1 MKGFRTF
8 LLRGNIVELAVA
20 VVMGVAFNNIVV
32 AMVKDIITPLIGAAG
47 GTPNFGGLEVI
58 IGGSAV
64 RYGLFLNAVIA
75 FTIIAAV
82 VYFLL
87 VAPMSKLLAF
97 AERKREA
104 TERDCPEC
112 LSVIPAE
119 AARCKYCTAVLE
131 PAAQKAPQKAAV
143 PRLWRT
149 KESANPRH
157 GSRTATS
164 YTES

>member
-1 MKGFRTF
+1 MKGFRRF

-20 VVMGVAFNNIVV
+20 VVMGVAFNNIVQ
-32 AMVKDIITPLIGAAG
+32 AMVRDIITPLIGAAG
-47 GTPNFGGLEVI
+47 GTPNFGRLTVTLA
-58 IGGSAV
+58 GSAI

-87 VAPMSKLLAF
+87 VAPMSRLLAF
-97 AERKREA
+97 AERRREA

-112 LSVIPAE
+112 LSVIPSRAT
-119 AARCKYCTAVLE
+119 RCKYCTAAVA
-131 PAAQKAPQKAAV
+131 PAPQQATQKATL
-143 PRLWRT
+143 PRPSLTRR
-149 KESANPRH
+149 SVNPRH
-157 GSRTATS
+157 GSRQPTS

>member
-1 MKGFRTF
+1 MKGFRRF

-20 VVMGVAFNNIVV
+20 VVMGVAFNNIVQ
-32 AMVKDIITPLIGAAG
+32 AMVKNIITPLIGAAG
-47 GTPNFGGLEVI
+47 GTPNFGGLKVTV
-58 IGGSAV
+58 GGSAI

-75 FTIIAAV
+75 FTIIASV

-87 VAPMSKLLAF
+87 VAPMSRLLAF

-112 LSVIPAE
+112 LSVIPAK
-119 AARCKYCTAVLE
+119 ATRCKYCTAVLTPAAE
-131 PAAQKAPQKAAV
+131 PAAQKAAG
-143 PRLWRT
+143 PRLSLT
-149 KESANPRH
+149 KGSASPRR
-157 GSRTATS
+157 GSRRATS

>member
-20 VVMGVAFNNIVV
+20 VVMGVAFNNIVQ

-47 GTPNFGGLEVI
+47 GAPNFGKLTFTL
-58 IGGSAV
+58 GGSAIK
-64 RYGLFLNAVIA
+64 YGLFLNAVIA

-87 VAPMSKLLAF
+87 VAPMSRLLAF
-97 AERKREA
+97 AERRREA

-112 LSVIPAE
+112 LSVIPAG
-119 AARCKYCTAVLE
+119 ATRCKYCTAVVA
-131 PAAQKAPQKAAV
+131 PVPQQAAQSTMI
-143 PRLWRT
+143 PRPSLTRR
-149 KESANPRH
+149 SANPRH
-157 GSRTATS
+157 GSRRPTS

>member
-1 MKGFRTF
+1 MKGFRRF

-20 VVMGVAFNNIVV
+20 VVMGVAFNNIVQ
-32 AMVKDIITPLIGAAG
+32 AMVKNIITPLIGAAG
-47 GTPNFGGLEVI
+47 GAPNFGGLKVTL
-58 IGGSAV
+58 GGSAI

-75 FTIIAAV
+75 FTIIASV

-87 VAPMSKLLAF
+87 VAPMSRLLAF

-112 LSVIPAE
+112 LSVIPAK
-119 AARCKYCTAVLE
+119 ATRCKYCTAVLT
-131 PAAQKAPQKAAV
+131 PAALEAAV
-143 PRLWRT
+143 PRQSLI
-149 KESANPRH
+149 KGSANPRH
-157 GSRTATS
+157 GSHRATS